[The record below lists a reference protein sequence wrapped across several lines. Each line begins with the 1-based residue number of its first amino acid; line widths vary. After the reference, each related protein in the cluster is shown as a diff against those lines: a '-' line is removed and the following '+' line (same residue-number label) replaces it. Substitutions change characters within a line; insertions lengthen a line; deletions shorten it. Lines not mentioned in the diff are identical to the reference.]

1 VQENRQNQPGAPAEE
16 RAGPEL
22 RVARMYFIRGQ
33 APKDARFRNAITN
46 PPCSGNSRV
55 VVLAGK
61 KTSIVFC
68 PHTLDSWTVPNKGCS
83 EMEYAEW
90 FDDLVDMD
98 FGKVAEA
105 IKRAWLRFASYGAAK
120 QYDLAA
126 SILKRLGHEPP
137 CDTPAAAAVEDG
149 KKSKGGK
156 DPEKTTVPLR
166 RGTKRALVAEFFLE
180 TASVHEAMHKLELT
194 RSGVLSHLH
203 CIHRYN
209 GFGYEVVGD
218 AARLLVPGGH
228 KLFDGEGA

>member
-1 VQENRQNQPGAPAEE
+1 MSE
-16 RAGPEL
+16 PEL
-22 RVARMYFIRGQ
+22 RMARMYFIRGQ
-33 APKDARFRNAITN
+33 APKGSRFRNAISN

-61 KTSIVFC
+61 KSSIVFC
-68 PHTLDSWTVPNKGCS
+68 PHTLESWTVPNAGCS
-83 EMEYAEW
+83 EMEYAQW

-105 IKRAWLRFASYGAAK
+105 IKRAWLRFSVHGIAK
-120 QYDLAA
+120 SYDLAA

-137 CDTPAAAAVEDG
+137 AETPAAAAVTEG
-149 KKSKGGK
+149 TKSKGGK
-156 DPEKTTVPLR
+156 DPEKTTTPLK
-166 RGTKRALVAEFFLE
+166 RGTKRAAVAEFFLE
-180 TASVHEAMHKLELT
+180 AASVHEAMNKLDLT

-203 CIHRYN
+203 CIHRYH

-228 KLFDGEGA
+228 ELFDREEA